1 LALYRRG
8 YQEAASSGQVHGV
21 SDRTGAYPKEGLVR
35 PQDLTA
41 TIFHC
46 LGYAPDTEFRDP
58 LGRPLV
64 LSRGEVLRQI
74 L

>member
-1 LALYRRG
+1 VYG
-8 YQEAASSGQVHGV
+8 AS
-21 SDRTGAYPKEGLVR
+21 DKNGAYPLDGLVR

-46 LGYAPDTEFRDP
+46 LGHTPHTEIHDR
-58 LGRPLV
+58 LGRPLAITK
-64 LSRGEVLRQI
+64 GEVIEGI